1 MRVFPAAFVC
11 ICELFFFLLV
21 LAYGAFSGLD
31 LEFSLDDYV
40 NKHPQ
45 DATERKGSRLGA
57 QLFLNQMQCEEAFYV
72 LFAVHASFM
81 CFISF
86 LFCAPINVT

>member
-11 ICELFFFLLV
+11 ICNFFLLV
-21 LAYGAFSGLD
+21 LACGAFSGLD

-45 DATERKGSRLGA
+45 EATERKGLRLGA
-57 QLFLNQMQCEEAFYV
+57 QLFVNQMQCEQAFYV